1 MKCRRAGVT
10 ACLLLALAACGKKP
24 APLTQQE
31 KQTVDEL
38 TANLKTRCVG
48 RYLIDM
54 PEATY
59 VSGYAKM
66 HGVDIETKAMSH
78 DAYQREITKR
88 GAELKAAKSIFG
100 YQFIYQD
107 SEALGR
113 GTRYFVYLGST
124 ADPGDVTRVIEA
136 YKWDRGYLIKL
147 QIEAWDYDHSKFK
160 DAPSIKQMTDKN
172 NVREK
177 TSLVFE
183 LLEKVRGRADDEI
196 PAEPGLCFYGGFVP
210 KKAGSE
216 EEVSALYT
224 LKGQNDINF
233 AFETTPDL
241 RDSITLLQHAD
252 SPEARAAL
260 KAMDAK
266 VIRKGTVELPGMKAE
281 EWLFEGLKPGD
292 GRGDTFSLRAN
303 ETTSSPSSPFLSM
316 DLTTGGQ
323 VQIQDQYVKLDK
335 ASLTTGEAVALWDT
349 VSRSL
354 RPRPNGY

>member
-1 MKCRRAGVT
+1 MN
-10 ACLLLALAACGKKP
+10 
-24 APLTQQE
+24 
-31 KQTVDEL
+31 EL

-48 RYLIDM
+48 RYLVDM
-54 PEATY
+54 PEGMY
-59 VSGYAKM
+59 VSGYAKVQ
-66 HGVDIETKAMSH
+66 GIDIEAKAMSH
-78 DAYQREITKR
+78 NAYEREIAKR
-88 GAELKAAKSIFG
+88 EAELKATKSIDAYPFLYADG
-100 YQFIYQD
+100 EAWGAGARYFIY
-107 SEALGR
+107 R
-113 GTRYFVYLGST
+113 GTVYD
-124 ADPGDVTRVIEA
+124 DPGNRVIEG
-136 YKWDRGYLIKL
+136 YKWDRGYRIKMKVEGSDFTNPD
-147 QIEAWDYDHSKFK
+147 QTSDPIVM
-160 DAPSIKQMTDKN
+160 QMTVKN
-172 NVREK
+172 DVPQK
-177 TSLVFE
+177 TSLVFG

-210 KKAGSE
+210 TKAGSE
-216 EEVSALYT
+216 EEVSTLYT
-224 LKGQNDINF
+224 LKGQDDINF

-266 VIRKGTVELPGMKAE
+266 VIRKGTVELPGMKAQ

-303 ETTSSPSSPFLSM
+303 EITSSPSSPFLSL

-335 ASLTTGEAVALWDT
+335 PSLTPGEAVALWDT
-349 VSRSL
+349 VSRTL

>member
-1 MKCRRAGVT
+1 MKCQRAGLTV
-10 ACLLLALAACGKKP
+10 CMLLALAACGNKP

-31 KQTVDEL
+31 KQTVNEL

-48 RYLIDM
+48 RYLVDM
-54 PEATY
+54 PEGMH

-66 HGVDIETKAMSH
+66 QGVDIEAKAMSH
-78 DAYQREITKR
+78 NAYEREIAQRET
-88 GAELKAAKSIFG
+88 ELNAIKSIHG
-100 YQFIYQD
+100 YKSLYASGEAWGKDTNYFIHLE
-107 SEALGR
+107 SE
-113 GTRYFVYLGST
+113 V
-124 ADPGDVTRVIEA
+124 ADAASRVIEA
-136 YKWDRGYLIKL
+136 YKWDRGYRIKMK
-147 QIEAWDYDHSKFK
+147 IEGSDFTNPDQTS
-160 DAPSIKQMTDKN
+160 DPIVMQMTVKN
-172 NVREK
+172 DVPQK
-177 TSLVFE
+177 TSLVFG

-210 KKAGSE
+210 TKAGSE
-216 EEVSALYT
+216 EEVSTLYT
-224 LKGQNDINF
+224 LKGQDDINF

-303 ETTSSPSSPFLSM
+303 EITSSPSSPFLSL

-335 ASLTTGEAVALWDT
+335 ASLTTGEAVALWDA
-349 VSRSL
+349 VSRTL
-354 RPRPNGY
+354 RPRPSGF

>member
-1 MKCRRAGVT
+1 MKCPRAGVT
-10 ACLLLALAACGKKP
+10 VCMLLALAACGNKP

-31 KQTVDEL
+31 QQTVNEL

-48 RYLIDM
+48 RYLVDM
-54 PEATY
+54 PEGMY

-66 HGVDIETKAMSH
+66 QGVDIETKAMSH
-78 DAYQREITKR
+78 DTYQREIAKR
-88 GAELKAAKSIFG
+88 EAELKATKSIDAYPFLYADG
-100 YQFIYQD
+100 EAWGGGRRYFIY
-107 SEALGR
+107 R
-113 GTRYFVYLGST
+113 GTAYD
-124 ADPGDVTRVIEA
+124 DPGNRVIEA
-136 YKWDRGYLIKL
+136 YKWDRGYRIKMK
-147 QIEAWDYDHSKFK
+147 IEGSDFTNPDQTS
-160 DAPSIKQMTDKN
+160 DPIVMQMTVKN
-172 NVREK
+172 DVPQK
-177 TSLVFE
+177 TSLVFG

-210 KKAGSE
+210 TKAGSE
-216 EEVSALYT
+216 EEVSTLYT
-224 LKGQNDINF
+224 LKGQDDINF

-303 ETTSSPSSPFLSM
+303 EITSSPSSPFLSL

-335 ASLTTGEAVALWDT
+335 ASLTTGEAVALWDA
-349 VSRSL
+349 VSRTL
-354 RPRPNGY
+354 RPRPSGF

>member
-1 MKCRRAGVT
+1 MKGQRAGLTV
-10 ACLLLALAACGKKP
+10 CVLVALAACGNKP

-31 KQTVDEL
+31 KQTVNEL

-48 RYLIDM
+48 RYLVDM
-54 PEATY
+54 PEGMH

-66 HGVDIETKAMSH
+66 QGVDIEAKAMSH
-78 DAYQREITKR
+78 NAYEREIAQRET
-88 GAELKAAKSIFG
+88 ELNAIKSIHG
-100 YQFIYQD
+100 YKSLYASGEAWGKDTNYFIHLE
-107 SEALGR
+107 SE
-113 GTRYFVYLGST
+113 V
-124 ADPGDVTRVIEA
+124 ADAASRVIEA
-136 YKWDRGYLIKL
+136 YKWDRGYRIKMK
-147 QIEAWDYDHSKFK
+147 IEGSDFTNPDQTS
-160 DAPSIKQMTDKN
+160 DPIVMQMTVKN
-172 NVREK
+172 DVPQK
-177 TSLVFE
+177 TSLVFG

-210 KKAGSE
+210 TKAGSE
-216 EEVSALYT
+216 EEVSTLYT
-224 LKGQNDINF
+224 LKGQDDINF

-260 KAMDAK
+260 KEMDAK

-303 ETTSSPSSPFLSM
+303 EITSSPSSPFLSL

-323 VQIQDQYVKLDK
+323 VQIQDQYVKLDE
-335 ASLTTGEAVALWDT
+335 ASLTTGEAIALWDA
-349 VSRSL
+349 VSRTL
-354 RPRPNGY
+354 RPRPSGF

>member
-1 MKCRRAGVT
+1 MLVAF
-10 ACLLLALAACGKKP
+10 AACGNKP

-31 KQTVDEL
+31 KQTVNEL

-48 RYLIDM
+48 RYLVDM
-54 PEATY
+54 PEGMY
-59 VSGYAKM
+59 VSGYAKVQ
-66 HGVDIETKAMSH
+66 GIDIEAKAMSLN
-78 DAYQREITKR
+78 AYQREIAQRET
-88 GAELKAAKSIFG
+88 ELNAIKSIHG
-100 YQFIYQD
+100 YKSLYASGEARGKDTKYFIHLE
-107 SEALGR
+107 SE
-113 GTRYFVYLGST
+113 V
-124 ADPGDVTRVIEA
+124 ADAASRVIEA
-136 YKWDRGYLIKL
+136 YKWDRGYRIKMKVEGSDFTNPD
-147 QIEAWDYDHSKFK
+147 QTSDPIVM
-160 DAPSIKQMTDKN
+160 QMTVKN
-172 NVREK
+172 DVPQK
-177 TSLVFE
+177 TSLVFG

-210 KKAGSE
+210 TKAGSE
-216 EEVSALYT
+216 EEVSTLYT
-224 LKGQNDINF
+224 LKGQDDINF

-266 VIRKGTVELPGMKAE
+266 VIRKGTVELPGMKAQ

-303 ETTSSPSSPFLSM
+303 EITSSPSSPFLSL

-323 VQIQDQYVKLDK
+323 VQIQNQYVKLDK
-335 ASLTTGEAVALWDT
+335 PSLTPGEAVALWDT
-349 VSRSL
+349 VSRTL

>member
-1 MKCRRAGVT
+1 MKCQRAGLTV
-10 ACLLLALAACGKKP
+10 CVLVALAACGNKP

-31 KQTVDEL
+31 KQTVNEL

-48 RYLIDM
+48 RYLVDM
-54 PEATY
+54 PEGMH

-66 HGVDIETKAMSH
+66 QGVDIEAKAMSH
-78 DAYQREITKR
+78 NAYEREIAQRET
-88 GAELKAAKSIFG
+88 ELNAIKSIHG
-100 YQFIYQD
+100 YKSLYASGEAWGKDTNYFIHLE
-107 SEALGR
+107 SE
-113 GTRYFVYLGST
+113 V
-124 ADPGDVTRVIEA
+124 ADAASRVIEA
-136 YKWDRGYLIKL
+136 YKWDRGYRIKMK
-147 QIEAWDYDHSKFK
+147 IEGSDFTNPDQTS
-160 DAPSIKQMTDKN
+160 DPIVMQMTVKN
-172 NVREK
+172 DVPQK
-177 TSLVFE
+177 TSLVFG

-210 KKAGSE
+210 TKAGSE
-216 EEVSALYT
+216 EEVSTLYT
-224 LKGQNDINF
+224 LKGQDDINF

-303 ETTSSPSSPFLSM
+303 EITSSPSSPFLSL

-335 ASLTTGEAVALWDT
+335 ASLTTGEAVALWDA
-349 VSRSL
+349 VSRTL
-354 RPRPNGY
+354 RPRPSGF